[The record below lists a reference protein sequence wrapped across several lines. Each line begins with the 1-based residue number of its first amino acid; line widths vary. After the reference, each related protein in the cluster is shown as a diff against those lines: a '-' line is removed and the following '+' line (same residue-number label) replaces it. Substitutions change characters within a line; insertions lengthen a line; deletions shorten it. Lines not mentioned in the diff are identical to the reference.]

1 MVVLKG
7 LPRQASHT
15 CLIIIDIFHIRQGGG
30 MTKADTVAKRAE
42 ERKVRKTVAARVLSV
57 VIDSI
62 VQAIKR
68 GKKLMLTGFGTLF
81 ATERKARK
89 GRNQK
94 TGKEIKIAA
103 KKAPKLKA
111 GSALKAA
118 ASEGTPAT
126 KSKKAPAKR
135 ARKTKKK

>member
-1 MVVLKG
+1 
-7 LPRQASHT
+7 
-15 CLIIIDIFHIRQGGG
+15 

-42 ERKVRKTVAARVLSV
+42 KRKVRKTVTARVLSV

-81 ATERKARK
+81 TTERKARK
-89 GRNQK
+89 GRNPQ

-103 KKAPKLKA
+103 RKVPKFTAGKALKDAVNGPAKKAAKA
-111 GSALKAA
+111 K
-118 ASEGTPAT
+118 
-126 KSKKAPAKR
+126 KR
-135 ARKTKKK
+135 AEAKPAALNASRQKSAPTIRPASSAGLGQ

>member
-1 MVVLKG
+1 
-7 LPRQASHT
+7 
-15 CLIIIDIFHIRQGGG
+15 

-42 ERKVRKTVAARVLSV
+42 KRKVRKTVTARVLSV

-62 VQAIKR
+62 MLAIKR

-81 ATERKARK
+81 TTERKARK
-89 GRNQK
+89 GRNPK

-118 ASEGTPAT
+118 ANEGTPAA
-126 KSKKAPAKR
+126 KSKKAPGKR